1 MQQYYGQTDQNY
13 GGMGQDAGQ
22 YYGQMGQ
29 MPGNEQGN
37 PQAGQFCGQMEQRS
51 GDGQSVSAGV
61 EDPMAALQRLKQ
73 LYENELITFEEYNAK
88 RNDILSRL

>member
-1 MQQYYGQTDQNY
+1 
-13 GGMGQDAGQ
+13 
-22 YYGQMGQ
+22 